1 MQGHEHDEPRAPG
14 ALDAQAAIDIFMRK
28 KTRVS
33 RDATTA
39 ELAARYNITMK
50 AVRDVWNMRTW
61 TKTTMPYWD
70 KSDLKTFLDKHLCS
84 ACRVRR
90 VSSFDAACPSCARP
104 RPRGRRP
111 PARESQAP
119 ALQGQPSG
127 PLGPL
132 QHQIPPLPHQVERHV
147 ERAAAA
153 QQSFSTTQHTTRGVP
168 LNLDSALSGSAI
180 ERHPLQDDF
189 ARATSISQDFTRVT
203 SAEDRMFA
211 RLLSVERQGLALN
224 VSCQWAENTGS
235 LAGGPAGGTAGSYMM
250 PASGM
255 TNGFAPPTPFAEAP
269 AFTPAFTTNEAFF
282 AWEDPFDLSLE

>member
-1 MQGHEHDEPRAPG
+1 MQGHEHDEPEAPG

-61 TKTTMPYWD
+61 VKTTMPYWD
-70 KSDLKTFLDKHLCS
+70 QSDLKTFLGKHLCT
-84 ACRVRR
+84 ACRARG
-90 VSSFDAACPSCARP
+90 VSSFAAACSSCSRP
-104 RPRGRRP
+104 RPRARRP
-111 PARESQAP
+111 AP
-119 ALQGQPSG
+119 ALQAQPSG

-211 RLLSVERQGLALN
+211 RLLSVERQGQPPN
-224 VSCQWAENTGS
+224 VSWAVCHIHIYVYVYTHIYIHIYVY
-235 LAGGPAGGTAGSYMM
+235 THIYMYIRR
-250 PASGM
+250 PGK
-255 TNGFAPPTPFAEAP
+255 PR
-269 AFTPAFTTNEAFF
+269 TPAIYQVQR
-282 AWEDPFDLSLE
+282 

>member
-1 MQGHEHDEPRAPG
+1 
-14 ALDAQAAIDIFMRK
+14 MRK

-61 TKTTMPYWD
+61 AKTTMPYLD

-104 RPRGRRP
+104 RPRARRP

-119 ALQGQPSG
+119 ALQVQPSG

-153 QQSFSTTQHTTRGVP
+153 QQSFSTTQHTTRGAP
-168 LNLDSALSGSAI
+168 INLDSALSGSAI
-180 ERHPLQDDF
+180 
-189 ARATSISQDFTRVT
+189 
-203 SAEDRMFA
+203 
-211 RLLSVERQGLALN
+211 
-224 VSCQWAENTGS
+224 
-235 LAGGPAGGTAGSYMM
+235 
-250 PASGM
+250 
-255 TNGFAPPTPFAEAP
+255 
-269 AFTPAFTTNEAFF
+269 
-282 AWEDPFDLSLE
+282 

>member
-61 TKTTMPYWD
+61 VKTTMPYWD
-70 KSDLKTFLDKHLCS
+70 QSDLKTFLGKHLCT
-84 ACRVRR
+84 ACRARG
-90 VSSFDAACPSCARP
+90 VSSFAAACSSCSRP
-104 RPRGRRP
+104 RPRARRP
-111 PARESQAP
+111 AP
-119 ALQGQPSG
+119 ALQAQPSG
-127 PLGPL
+127 PLGPQ
-132 QHQIPPLPHQVERHV
+132 QHQIPPLPRQVERHV

-168 LNLDSALSGSAI
+168 LNLDSALLGSAI

-189 ARATSISQDFTRVT
+189 ARTTSISQDFTRVT

-211 RLLSVERQGLALN
+211 RLLSVERQGQPPN
-224 VSCQWAENTGS
+224 VSWAVCTRPSHSQLAPCPRLAEHTTG
-235 LAGGPAGGTAGSYMM
+235 AC
-250 PASGM
+250 
-255 TNGFAPPTPFAEAP
+255 
-269 AFTPAFTTNEAFF
+269 
-282 AWEDPFDLSLE
+282 DLPDAIPGLDVV